1 MGGITMIEK
10 SYKQELIDRGISKTR
25 AEDLAKA
32 VDDLHMALAK
42 CDLENRK
49 KFNLSRTVADLVND
63 FGTIEWLANDFK

>member
-1 MGGITMIEK
+1 MIEK

>member
-1 MGGITMIEK
+1 MIEK
-10 SYKQELIDRGISKTR
+10 DYKQELIDRGISETR

-49 KFNLSRTVADLVND
+49 KFNLSRT
-63 FGTIEWLANDFK
+63 GS

>member
-1 MGGITMIEK
+1 MIEK

-49 KFNLSRTVADLVND
+49 KFNLSRSVADLVND
-63 FGTIEWLANDFK
+63 FGTIECLANDFK

>member
-1 MGGITMIEK
+1 MIEK
-10 SYKQELIDRGISKTR
+10 SYEQELIDRGISETR

>member
-1 MGGITMIEK
+1 MIEK
-10 SYKQELIDRGISKTR
+10 SYKQELINRGISETR

-49 KFNLSRTVADLVND
+49 KFNLSRSVADLVND
-63 FGTIEWLANDFK
+63 FGTIECLANDFK

>member
-1 MGGITMIEK
+1 MIEK
-10 SYKQELIDRGISKTR
+10 SYKQELIDRGISETR

-49 KFNLSRTVADLVND
+49 KFNLNRSVADLVND
-63 FGTIEWLANDFK
+63 FGTIEWLASDFK